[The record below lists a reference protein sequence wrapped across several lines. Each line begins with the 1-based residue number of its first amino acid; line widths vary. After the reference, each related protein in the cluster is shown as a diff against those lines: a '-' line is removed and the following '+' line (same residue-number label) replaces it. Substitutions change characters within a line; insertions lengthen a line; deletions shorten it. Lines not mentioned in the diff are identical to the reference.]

1 MVCEQL
7 HLSVGD
13 SAEDHQGHARL
24 GFCLIKNLYALSV
37 ALTAVLV
44 ELCISGKTE
53 CHAMKT
59 NYYPLQVA
67 MMCDIIY
74 AGEKAKF
81 GQPEITIGKD
91 R

>member
-1 MVCEQL
+1 
-7 HLSVGD
+7 
-13 SAEDHQGHARL
+13 
-24 GFCLIKNLYALSV
+24 
-37 ALTAVLV
+37 
-44 ELCISGKTE
+44 
-53 CHAMKT
+53 MKT

-91 R
+91 RWISTSKNWIQWN

>member
-1 MVCEQL
+1 M
-7 HLSVGD
+7 GD
-13 SAEDHQGHARL
+13 SAEEHQGHARL

-37 ALTAVLV
+37 ALTTLLV
-44 ELCISGKTE
+44 ELYISGEIE
-53 CHAMKT
+53 CPAMRT

-91 R
+91 C

>member
-1 MVCEQL
+1 M
-7 HLSVGD
+7 SVGD
-13 SAEDHQGHARL
+13 SAEEHQGHARL

-37 ALTAVLV
+37 ALTAILV
-44 ELCISGKTE
+44 ELYISGVSE
-53 CHAMKT
+53 CLAVRT
-59 NYYPLQVA
+59 NYSPLQVA

-91 R
+91 C

>member
-1 MVCEQL
+1 MEYWRK
-7 HLSVGD
+7 
-13 SAEDHQGHARL
+13 E
-24 GFCLIKNLYALSV
+24 
-37 ALTAVLV
+37 
-44 ELCISGKTE
+44 TE
-53 CHAMKT
+53 WPAMRT

>member
-1 MVCEQL
+1 M
-7 HLSVGD
+7 GD

-24 GFCLIKNLYALSV
+24 GFCLIKNPYALSV
-37 ALTAVLV
+37 AQTAVLI
-44 ELCISGKTE
+44 ELCISGETE
-53 CHAMKT
+53 CLAMRT
-59 NYYPLQVA
+59 HCYPLQVA

-81 GQPEITIGKD
+81 GQPEITIGKY